1 MFDENDGFFDHV
13 APPAAP
19 SLNKDG
25 TLRGKTTADATLEWH
40 TKGDIRYRNQP
51 LRPRPAGADVRD
63 LAVEQGRL
71 GQLPGVRP
79 HLGDPL
85 PWSSASG
92 SWSRISAPGVVP
104 SAAT

>member
-40 TKGDIRYRNQP
+40 TKGDIRYRSQP
-51 LRPRPAGADVRD
+51 YGLGPRVPMYVISPWSKGGWV
-63 LAVEQGRL
+63 
-71 GQLPGVRP
+71 QLPGVRP
-79 HLGDPL
+79 YLGDPL
-85 PWSSASG
+85 PGAALR
-92 SWSRISAPGVVP
+92 SWSRISVPGVVP